1 MTGTAPALGPVLETE
16 RLILRPPV
24 RDDLDAWAAFMA
36 DGEHVRFIGGA
47 QSRPVAWRGMMSV
60 IGSWAAHGFGFFS
73 VIEKSSGCWIGRLGP
88 WQPEGWPGTE
98 VGWGIVADAGG
109 KGYATEGAAAAMDW
123 AFERLGWKEI
133 IHTIDFDN
141 VPSRSVAT
149 KLGSR
154 KLRNGR
160 LPEPY
165 HEKELEVWG
174 QTREQWAVNRLR
186 WEKAL

>member
-1 MTGTAPALGPVLETE
+1 MTGIAPALGPVLETE
-16 RLILRPPV
+16 RLILRPPG

-73 VIEKSSGCWIGRLGP
+73 VIEKNTGRWVGRLGP

-98 VGWGIVADAGG
+98 IGWGIVPDAGG

-123 AFERLGWKEI
+123 AFEHLGWKEV

-141 VPSRSVAT
+141 APSRGVAA
-149 KLGSR
+149 KLGSQ

-174 QTREQWAVNRLR
+174 QTREQWAVNRSRLEQAR
-186 WEKAL
+186 

>member
-1 MTGTAPALGPVLETE
+1 MNTAALGPVLETE
-16 RLILRPPV
+16 RLILRPPGLE
-24 RDDLDAWAAFMA
+24 DLDAWADFMA
-36 DGEHVRFIGGA
+36 DDEHVRFIGGA
-47 QSRPVAWRGMMSV
+47 QSRPVAWRGLMSV

-73 VIEKSSGCWIGRLGP
+73 VVEKSSGRWVGRLGP
-88 WQPEGWPGTE
+88 WQPEAWPGSE
-98 VGWGIVADAGG
+98 VGWGIVIEAGG

-123 AFERLGWKEI
+123 AFGNLGWNEI

-141 VPSRSVAT
+141 APSRSVAT
-149 KLGSR
+149 KLGSK

-174 QTREQWAVNRLR
+174 QTRDEWAANRTRLR
-186 WEKAL
+186 TSP